1 MFYRST
7 LLLVTWVICLGFT
20 PSSGKN
26 SKGLPP
32 AIATSSP
39 SFPVS
44 LELAQ
49 ASSPAANNDFPL
61 LKVGSQ
67 GFEVAE
73 LQKSLKRLGHY
84 NGPVDGSYGRTTA
97 VAVSKFQTSVGLTPD
112 GVAGSTTQE
121 RLQAA
126 EAAKSSPAPTPK
138 PKAAKPNPGANRLW
152 WLLGLATASAGV
164 GLGVYF
170 LLKWLGNLNRE
181 EEPEFGAE
189 EPLDERSYEDPEDAN
204 HPRDLHTHSIENE
217 NGNNGYHASG
227 LTFSETSNLE
237 TSNLDGRTTAQKP
250 TEAISEAKPLAH
262 RLRSNE
268 AKVVGETTRLPKIDI
283 VNELIKDLQ
292 GADPTKRRKAI
303 WELAQCGDS
312 RAIQPLV
319 DLMIDSDSQQRG
331 LILEALSQIGTRTLK
346 PMNRALAISLQDEN
360 PDVRKN
366 AIRDLTRIYDTI
378 GQVSN
383 LLRHAAEDRDSE
395 VQETARWAIGQLNRL
410 RLNPGTDNNLP
421 ALPNSPNSSNHP
433 PEESENR

>member
-7 LLLVTWVICLGFT
+7 WLLVTWIICLGFI
-20 PSSGKN
+20 PSSGEN
-26 SKGLPP
+26 STGLPS

-39 SFPVS
+39 SLPVS

-49 ASSPAANNDFPL
+49 ASSPNLKNDLPIL
-61 LKVGSQ
+61 QVGSQ

-84 NGPVDGSYGRTTA
+84 NGPVDGVYGRTTA

-126 EAAKSSPAPTPK
+126 ETAKSSPAPTPK
-138 PKAAKPNPGANRLW
+138 PKAAKPSSEGNRLW
-152 WLLGLATASAGV
+152 WLLGLAAASAGV

-181 EEPEFGAE
+181 EEPESGSE
-189 EPLDERSYEDPEDAN
+189 ESDESRYEDPKDAN
-204 HPRDLHTHSIENE
+204 HPADIHSHPIEND
-217 NGNNGYHASG
+217 NGNNGYHASA
-227 LTFSETSNLE
+227 LTLSETSNLE
-237 TSNLDGRTTAQKP
+237 KSNLDGRTTAQKP
-250 TEAISEAKPLAH
+250 IEAVSEAKPLA

-268 AKVVGETTRLPKIDI
+268 AKAMGETTRLPKIDI

-421 ALPNSPNSSNHP
+421 ALPNSQNSSNHP
-433 PEESENR
+433 SEESENR

>member
-1 MFYRST
+1 MLYRST

-20 PSSGKN
+20 PNSGKN
-26 SKGLPP
+26 STGFPL
-32 AIATSSP
+32 AIATSPP

-44 LELAQ
+44 LKLAQ
-49 ASSPAANNDFPL
+49 SSSPAANKNLPL
-61 LKVGSQ
+61 LTVGSQ
-67 GFEVAE
+67 GVEVAE
-73 LQKSLKRLGHY
+73 LQKSLKSLGHY
-84 NGPVDGSYGRTTA
+84 NGAVDGAYGRTTA

-121 RLQAA
+121 RIQAA

-138 PKAAKPNPGANRLW
+138 PKAAKASSGANRLW
-152 WLLGLATASAGV
+152 WLLGLTAASAGV

-181 EEPEFGAE
+181 EELEPESDELA
-189 EPLDERSYEDPEDAN
+189 DERSYEDPKDAN
-204 HPRDLHTHSIENE
+204 HPADIHAHPIENE
-217 NGNNGYHASG
+217 NGNNGYHASA

-237 TSNLDGRTTAQKP
+237 KSNLDGRTTSQKS
-250 TEAISEAKPLAH
+250 TEGVSEAKPLA

-268 AKVVGETTRLPKIDI
+268 AKAIGETTRLPKIDI

-421 ALPNSPNSSNHP
+421 ALPNSQNSSNHP

>member
-7 LLLVTWVICLGFT
+7 LLLVTWVICLGFI

-26 SKGLPP
+26 STGLPS
-32 AIATSSP
+32 AIAASSA
-39 SFPVS
+39 SLPVS

-49 ASSPAANNDFPL
+49 ASSPEPKNDLPIL
-61 LKVGSQ
+61 QAGSQ

-84 NGPVDGSYGRTTA
+84 NGSVDGVYGRTTA

-112 GVAGSTTQE
+112 GVAGSTTQQ

-138 PKAAKPNPGANRLW
+138 PKATKPSSGGNRLW
-152 WLLGLATASAGV
+152 WLLGLAAASAGV

-181 EEPEFGAE
+181 EEPEPGAE
-189 EPLDERSYEDPEDAN
+189 ESDESCYEDLKDAN
-204 HPRDLHTHSIENE
+204 HPANIHSHSIEND
-217 NGNNGYHASG
+217 NGNNGYHASA
-227 LTFSETSNLE
+227 LTLSETSNLE
-237 TSNLDGRTTAQKP
+237 TSNLDGRTTTQKS
-250 TEAISEAKPLAH
+250 TEAVSEAKPLAH

-268 AKVVGETTRLPKIDI
+268 AKAIGETTRLPKIDI

-410 RLNPGTDNNLP
+410 RLNPGTDNK
-421 ALPNSPNSSNHP
+421 ALPNSQNSSNNP
-433 PEESENR
+433 SEESEKR

>member
-1 MFYRST
+1 M
-7 LLLVTWVICLGFT
+7 
-20 PSSGKN
+20 
-26 SKGLPP
+26 
-32 AIATSSP
+32 
-39 SFPVS
+39 
-44 LELAQ
+44 
-49 ASSPAANNDFPL
+49 
-61 LKVGSQ
+61 
-67 GFEVAE
+67 
-73 LQKSLKRLGHY
+73 
-84 NGPVDGSYGRTTA
+84 
-97 VAVSKFQTSVGLTPD
+97 SKFQTSVGLTPD

-138 PKAAKPNPGANRLW
+138 PKAAKPSSEGNRFW
-152 WLLGLATASAGV
+152 WLLGLAAASAGV

-181 EEPEFGAE
+181 EEPESGAE
-189 EPLDERSYEDPEDAN
+189 ESHESHYKDPKDAN
-204 HPRDLHTHSIENE
+204 HPADIHSHSIEHD
-217 NGNNGYHASG
+217 NGNNGYHASA
-227 LTFSETSNLE
+227 LTLSETSNLE
-237 TSNLDGRTTAQKP
+237 KSNLDGRTTAQKP
-250 TEAISEAKPLAH
+250 TEAVSEAKPLA

-268 AKVVGETTRLPKIDI
+268 AKAIGETTRLPKIDI

-421 ALPNSPNSSNHP
+421 ALPNSQNSSNHP

>member
-7 LLLVTWVICLGFT
+7 LLLVTWVICLGFI

-26 SKGLPP
+26 STGLPS
-32 AIATSSP
+32 AIAASSA
-39 SFPVS
+39 SLPVS

-49 ASSPAANNDFPL
+49 ASSPEPKNDLPIL
-61 LKVGSQ
+61 QAGSQ

-84 NGPVDGSYGRTTA
+84 NGPVDGVYGRTTA

-112 GVAGSTTQE
+112 GVAGSTTQQ

-138 PKAAKPNPGANRLW
+138 PKATKPSSGGNRLW
-152 WLLGLATASAGV
+152 WLLGLAAASAGV

-181 EEPEFGAE
+181 EEPEPGAE
-189 EPLDERSYEDPEDAN
+189 ESDESCYEDLKDAN
-204 HPRDLHTHSIENE
+204 HPANIHSHSIEND
-217 NGNNGYHASG
+217 NGNNGYHGSA
-227 LTFSETSNLE
+227 LTLSETSNLE
-237 TSNLDGRTTAQKP
+237 TSNLDGRTTTQKS
-250 TEAISEAKPLAH
+250 TEAVSEAKPLAH

-268 AKVVGETTRLPKIDI
+268 AKAIGETTRLPKIDI

-410 RLNPGTDNNLP
+410 RLNPGTDNK
-421 ALPNSPNSSNHP
+421 ALPNSQNSSNNP
-433 PEESENR
+433 SEESEKR

>member
-1 MFYRST
+1 MLYRST

-26 SKGLPP
+26 STRLPP
-32 AIATSSP
+32 AIATSAP
-39 SFPVS
+39 SLPIS

-49 ASSPAANNDFPL
+49 ASSPAAKNDLPL

-73 LQKSLKRLGHY
+73 LQKSLKSLGHY
-84 NGPVDGSYGRTTA
+84 NGPVDGVYGRTTA
-97 VAVSKFQTSVGLTPD
+97 IAVSKFQTSAGLTPD

-126 EAAKSSPAPTPK
+126 EAAKSHSPPTPK
-138 PKAAKPNPGANRLW
+138 PQAAKPSSGANRLW
-152 WLLGLATASAGV
+152 WLLGLAAASAGV

-181 EEPEFGAE
+181 EEPESGAE
-189 EPLDERSYEDPEDAN
+189 ELSDERSYEDPEDAN
-204 HPRDLHTHSIENE
+204 HPTDIHTHSIENE
-217 NGNNGYHASG
+217 NGNNGYHASA
-227 LTFSETSNLE
+227 LTLSETSNLE
-237 TSNLDGRTTAQKP
+237 KSNLDERKTPQKP
-250 TEAISEAKPLAH
+250 TEAVSVAKPLAH
-262 RLRSNE
+262 LQSNE
-268 AKVVGETTRLPKIDI
+268 AKAVEETTRLPKIDI

-312 RAIQPLV
+312 RAVQPLV
-319 DLMIDSDSQQRG
+319 DLMLDSDSQQRG

-360 PDVRKN
+360 ADVRKN

-378 GQVSN
+378 GQVSQ

-410 RLNPGTDNNLP
+410 RLNPGIDNNLP
-421 ALPNSPNSSNHP
+421 ALPNSPNSSNNP
-433 PEESENR
+433 PEESEK

>member
-7 LLLVTWVICLGFT
+7 WLLVTWIMCLGFI
-20 PSSGKN
+20 PRSGEN
-26 SKGLPP
+26 SIGLPS

-39 SFPVS
+39 SLPVS

-49 ASSPAANNDFPL
+49 ASSPNPKNDLPTL
-61 LKVGSQ
+61 QVGSQ

-84 NGPVDGSYGRTTA
+84 NGPVDGVYGRTTA
-97 VAVSKFQTSVGLTPD
+97 VAVSKLQTSVGLTPD

-126 EAAKSSPAPTPK
+126 ETAKSSPAPTPK
-138 PKAAKPNPGANRLW
+138 PKAAKPSSEGNRLW
-152 WLLGLATASAGV
+152 WLLGLAAASAGV

-170 LLKWLGNLNRE
+170 LLKWLGNLNTE
-181 EEPEFGAE
+181 EEPESGAE
-189 EPLDERSYEDPEDAN
+189 ESDESRYEDPKDAN
-204 HPRDLHTHSIENE
+204 HPADIHSHPIEND
-217 NGNNGYHASG
+217 NGNNGYHASA
-227 LTFSETSNLE
+227 LTLSETSNLE
-237 TSNLDGRTTAQKP
+237 KSNLDGRTTAQKP
-250 TEAISEAKPLAH
+250 TEAVSEAKPLAH
-262 RLRSNE
+262 RRRSNE
-268 AKVVGETTRLPKIDI
+268 ASVGETTRLPKIDI

-421 ALPNSPNSSNHP
+421 ALPNSQNSSNHP